1 MRASEEIRAEISE
14 IKGKLETL
22 TQSMEKKQ
30 QDLVKL
36 RESHVQLVESRIGR
50 ERLPKSIGKQR
61 ESLLSLSLEIENL
74 EVVKGNLESKL
85 ADLQQELYRSELYE
99 NQVQAYKQA
108 EHDFS
113 EKTEVLIQE
122 FIDLN
127 KQIQSCKHSV
137 EKFMQESGNPLE
149 ILRSLLND
157 PALSGLS
164 MRDFFLGHIVEGGSD
179 GNASF
184 VQELVQVYRE
194 LSRKLPAP
202 SNIKSDWV
210 QLSNHL
216 DLISQT
222 ANDLTPRSVR
232 YIVSNQSPPPAQKT
246 SQTVHIN
253 PRNLIA
259 VEADRKREIEAME
272 RKQHVRTIRQQ

>member
-1 MRASEEIRAEISE
+1 M
-14 IKGKLETL
+14 L
-22 TQSMEKKQ
+22 T
-30 QDLVKL
+30 
-36 RESHVQLVESRIGR
+36 
-50 ERLPKSIGKQR
+50 
-61 ESLLSLSLEIENL
+61 LSLEIENL
-74 EVVKGNLESKL
+74 EVVGDKIEGKL
-85 ADLQQELYRSELYE
+85 AQLQTELARSELFE
-99 NQVQAYKQA
+99 NTLQTYKQGEHEFTEKA
-108 EHDFS
+108 EM
-113 EKTEVLIQE
+113 VIQE

-127 KQIQSCKHSV
+127 KRMLSCKNSI
-137 EKFMQESGNPLE
+137 EEFLNQSSNPLE

-164 MRDFFLGHIVEGGSD
+164 LRDFFLGHITEAGSEE
-179 GNASF
+179 NATF
-184 VQELVQVYRE
+184 VQELVQEYRE

-210 QLSNHL
+210 QLSNHF
-216 DLISQT
+216 DLISRT